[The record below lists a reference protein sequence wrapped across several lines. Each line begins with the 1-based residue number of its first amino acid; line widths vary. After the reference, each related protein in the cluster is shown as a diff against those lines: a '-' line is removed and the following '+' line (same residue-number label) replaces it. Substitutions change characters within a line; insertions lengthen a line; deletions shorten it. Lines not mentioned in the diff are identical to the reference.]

1 MLATTWHILLVAALG
16 TSYVAISR
24 RVDERLGGGIAV
36 FLWGLVAI
44 GAFELVHIETDS
56 SGAITEYAVEQPSVG
71 VFAASMA
78 LVMLIFT
85 FAAATQKLPSRDET
99 RFARST

>member
-24 RVDERLGGGIAV
+24 RVDERLGGGIAT

-44 GAFELVHIETDS
+44 GAFEIVQIEKDS
-56 SGAITEYAVEQPSVG
+56 SGVITEYAVEQPSVG

-78 LVMLIFT
+78 LVMLVFT
-85 FAAATQKLPSRDET
+85 FAAATQQLPSREAT
-99 RFARST
+99 RFSRST